1 MAEARISGPGSVRS
15 IVIVH
20 ECRPQG
26 VPTDLRER
34 NPRRAGCPRRR
45 RWPTDRP
52 KSQDRHPWDS
62 NSAASGL
69 LSPRLRRR
77 RTRPAQPSYA
87 EQADLARSDLA
98 RAEADYLSPGLP
110 SLLWVILLHPVG
122 STWTLLGQAAP
133 TPHLNTFRWCDRETI
148 WLWAGNKVGVS
159 TTGDRRWLEQRTVV
173 TRMVFTP
180 RLPLPSRS
188 RSDRSSEPGRWRPAR
203 WLFLISLH
211 FPIHLFGRS
220 DLILLR
226 GN

>member
-1 MAEARISGPGSVRS
+1 MAEARHLGPGCERS

-52 KSQDRHPWDS
+52 KSQDRH
-62 NSAASGL
+62 SGL
-69 LSPRLRRR
+69 KLRCILPSLSTSSTTW
-77 RTRPAQPSYA
+77 TRPAQPSYA

-220 DLILLR
+220 DLILLH